1 MVQYKLTVFGS
12 PIAHSRSPEIHQCF
26 ARECGVAIEYT
37 RSLASASAF
46 PEIFRAFAD
55 DGGVGANVTLPLK
68 EIALRLADS
77 VSERA
82 RLAGAV
88 NTLVKTEQGWH
99 GDNTDGAGLVM
110 DLQRLQ
116 VNLANARVL
125 ILGAGGA
132 TRGVI
137 QPLLSAHVGELVIAN
152 RTLAKAEAIVAEWQ
166 QSGRNG
172 KSASQPQTGR
182 VNITALALD
191 DLRLHQPW
199 DLIIN
204 ATSASLGGERPD
216 VADQVLV
223 AQPFCYDMVYS
234 DAPTAFMTWA
244 QQHHC
249 AVADGFGMLVGQAA
263 ESFRLWTGHRPS
275 IEHALKLLR

>member
-1 MVQYKLTVFGS
+1 MEQYKLTVFGD

-26 ARECGVAIEYT
+26 ARECGVSIEYT

-55 DGGVGANVTLPLK
+55 AGGDGANVTLPLK
-68 EIALRLADS
+68 EIALKLVDS

-88 NTLVKTEQGWH
+88 NTFVKTEQGWH
-99 GDNTDGAGLVM
+99 GENTDGAGLVM

-116 VNLANARVL
+116 VKLAHARVL
-125 ILGAGGA
+125 IVGAGGA

-137 QPLLSAHVGELVIAN
+137 HPLLAAQVRTLVITN
-152 RTLAKAEAIVAEWQ
+152 RTLEKAEAIVADWQ
-166 QSGRNG
+166 MHSE
-172 KSASQPQTGR
+172 KES
-182 VNITALALD
+182 ITALAMD
-191 DLRLHQPW
+191 DPRLHQSW

-204 ATSASLGGERPD
+204 ATSASLGGKRPD
-216 VADQVLV
+216 LPVQVLV

-244 QQHHC
+244 QKHHC
-249 AVADGFGMLVGQAA
+249 AVSDGFGMLVGQAA